1 VRSAEKTLAELWAK
15 VRACRRCQE
24 EGFIPHAAPVFSPV
38 VPIRWMLIGQA
49 PGTVEESVGQP
60 FSGRAGRYL
69 FRWLAE
75 AGWPE
80 TVFRQTVHIT
90 ALTRCFPGKNRNG
103 DGDRAPSTAELA
115 LCRPYLEQEL
125 KWLEPK
131 RVILVGMMAL
141 AAFWPQETLASA
153 VGRVLTTPGS
163 DWICLPHPSGTSR
176 WLNLPPNRE
185 KLRRAL
191 ANIRELRG
199 AGD

>member
-1 VRSAEKTLAELWAK
+1 VESAQKALAKLWAQ

-24 EGFIPHAAPVFSPV
+24 EGFIPRAAPVFSPV
-38 VPIRWMLIGQA
+38 VPTRWMLIGQA
-49 PGTVEESVGQP
+49 PGTVEESIGKP
-60 FSGRAGRYL
+60 FSGRAGSTL

-80 TVFRQTVHIT
+80 TEFRQTVHIT
-90 ALTRCFPGKNRNG
+90 ALTRCFPGKNQNG
-103 DGDRAPSTAELA
+103 NGDRAPSTAELT

-131 RVILVGMMAL
+131 HVILVGMMAL
-141 AAFWPQETLASA
+141 IAFWPHETLASA
-153 VGRVLTTPGS
+153 VGRILATRGS

-176 WLNLPPNRE
+176 WLNLPFHQE

-191 ANIRELRG
+191 ANIRELHSAR
-199 AGD
+199 D

>member
-1 VRSAEKTLAELWAK
+1 MQSAEKTLAELW
-15 VRACRRCQE
+15 VRVRTCRRCQE
-24 EGFIPHAAPVFSPV
+24 EGFILRAAPVFSPV
-38 VPIRWMLIGQA
+38 FPARWMLIGQA
-49 PGTVEESVGQP
+49 PGIVEESVGQP
-60 FSGRAGRYL
+60 FSGRAGRCL

-80 TVFRQTVHIT
+80 TEFRQMVHMA
-90 ALTRCFPGKNRNG
+90 ALTRCFPGKNQNG
-103 DGDRAPSTAELA
+103 NGDRAPSTAELA

-131 RVILVGMMAL
+131 HVILVGTMAL

-153 VGRVLTTPGS
+153 VGRILARQGS

-176 WLNLPPNRE
+176 WLNLPLHRE
-185 KLRRAL
+185 KLQRAL
-191 ANIRELRG
+191 ASIRELHR

>member
-1 VRSAEKTLAELWAK
+1 MRSPPKTLAELWVQ

-24 EGFIPHAAPVFSPV
+24 KGFIPHAAPVFSPV
-38 VPIRWMLIGQA
+38 VPSRWMLIGQA
-49 PGTVEESVGQP
+49 PGIVEESVGQP

-80 TVFRQTVHIT
+80 TEFRQTVHIA
-90 ALTRCFPGKNRNG
+90 ALTRCFPGTNRNG
-103 DGDRAPSTAELA
+103 NGDRAPSTAELA

-131 RVILVGMMAL
+131 HVILVGTMAL

-153 VGRVLTTPGS
+153 VGRVLATQGS

-176 WLNLPPNRE
+176 WLNLPLHRE

>member
-1 VRSAEKTLAELWAK
+1 VEPAKQALAKLW
-15 VRACRRCQE
+15 VQIRACRRCQE

-38 VPIRWMLIGQA
+38 FPARWVLIGQA

-60 FSGRAGRYL
+60 FSGRAGKHL

-80 TVFRQTVHIT
+80 MEFRQTVHMV
-90 ALTRCFPGKNRNG
+90 ALTRCFPGKNPGGN
-103 DGDRAPSTAELA
+103 GDRAPSTTELA

-125 KWLEPK
+125 KWLHPK
-131 RVILVGMMAL
+131 QVILVGTMAL

-153 VGRVLTTPGS
+153 VGRVLSRQGS

-176 WLNLPPNRE
+176 WLNLPPNRQ
-185 KLRRAL
+185 KLRQAL
-191 ANIRELRG
+191 AGIRELRG